1 MNQTEAAGDR
11 TRGLLGK
18 EEVFRSSE
26 ELGQMLIRRFAA
38 AVGSRNP
45 AYWKQGD
52 PREIAVPPTLIF
64 ELTYD
69 LRGTIDPKTGLYEG
83 LHRWAGSPKQLD
95 RAGNDYRIVRPARA
109 DDVVSVHKK
118 IVEVTEKKGKTGTW
132 TFITTAITF
141 TNQRNEI
148 LGTDRETLAC
158 RY

>member
-1 MNQTEAAGDR
+1 MDEIGAGADR
-11 TRGLLGK
+11 TRALLGK
-18 EEVFRSSE
+18 EEVFQSSE
-26 ELGQMLIRRFAA
+26 ALGEMLIRRFAA

-52 PREIAVPPTLIF
+52 PQDLAVPPTLIF

-69 LRGTIDPKTGLYEG
+69 LRGGIDPKTGLYEG

-95 RAGNDYRIVRPARA
+95 RAGNDYRILRPARA
-109 DDVVSVHKK
+109 DDVVTARKK
-118 IVEVTEKKGKTGTW
+118 IVDVTEKQGKTGTW

-141 TNQRNEI
+141 TNQRNEV